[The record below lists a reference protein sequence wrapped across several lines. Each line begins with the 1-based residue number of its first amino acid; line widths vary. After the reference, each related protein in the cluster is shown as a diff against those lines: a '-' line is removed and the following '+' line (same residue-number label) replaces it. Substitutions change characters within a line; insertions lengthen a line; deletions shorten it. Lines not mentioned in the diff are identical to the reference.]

1 MKINTHT
8 HLFTLRNVLSRE
20 AVRAIGNRL
29 RHKNMPEYLVEGIE
43 NFIYDLSN
51 KPRHLTEDQL
61 LEELVRAI
69 LNTDVFKE
77 FAHNRLHE
85 IPVLNAINID
95 GGHLSRSA
103 FKQVLNSVSAWGEAN
118 DSAESTLFDVYETL
132 RIALMPGSTAIADHL
147 LGHLDSDDALV
158 GLMMDIRGDTETERD
173 RQRFHHQRDDL
184 MEASLQ
190 RPGRVFPFFAI
201 NPKRPDHF
209 SLLKDAIETKGFVG
223 VKLYPSLGY
232 KVDSDE
238 MMAVYAYCEE
248 NDLPITM
255 HCNHGGFYVEEAF
268 IDYCNPNHWEPILAK
283 HPDLKI
289 CFAHFDGHETFSY
302 ADGLNEGTWGKK
314 ILDLMENTDFSGVY
328 ADLSYHTDMMGEPGL
343 EEHYLQTLND
353 LLSRPVVKSRI
364 LFGTDSWLL
373 RLNMSDDLFW
383 SYFREKLSGEQFQ
396 QVAAVNPKAFLGID
410 PMKKNFERY
419 VCFHKQNRKNIGAH
433 PNSWLHKQVDAEFN
447 VKRDHPNWTTWKYPA
462 LIVLAALGSQ
472 MYSKQKE
479 QAFARKAFITMQELK
494 FRNFKFVDEP
504 AFKQECKKLSLD
516 LVNQCE
522 KEGGLEG
529 EWTLNEVRQMFEAMI
544 QNGET
549 RFLDLSFQ
557 VDVMYSFDYSS
568 DE

>member
-51 KPRHLTEDQL
+51 KPRHLTEDEL
-61 LEELVRAI
+61 LEGLVRAI
-69 LNTDVFKE
+69 LSTDRFQQ
-77 FAHNRLHE
+77 FAQNRLHE

-95 GGHLSRSA
+95 GGHLSKAA

-118 DSAESTLFDVYETL
+118 DSAESTLFDIYETL

-147 LGHLDSDDALV
+147 LDHLDAGDALV

-173 RQRFHHQRDDL
+173 RQRFHSQRDDL

-232 KVDSDE
+232 KVDSVE

-268 IDYCNPNHWEPILAK
+268 IDYCNPNHWEPILEK
-283 HPDLKI
+283 HPNLKI
-289 CFAHFDGHETFSY
+289 CFAHFDGHETLSH
-302 ADGLNEGTWGKK
+302 ADGLTEGTWGRK
-314 ILDLMENTDFSGVY
+314 ILDLMEDEAFSGVY

-343 EEHYLQTLND
+343 EEHYLQKLND

-383 SYFREKLSGEQFQ
+383 SYFREKLTGDQFQ
-396 QVAAVNPKAFLGID
+396 QIASVNPKAFLGID

-419 VCFHKQNRKNIGAH
+419 VRFHKQNRKNVGAH
-433 PNSWLHKQVDAEFN
+433 PNPWLHGQVDAEFN

-462 LIVLAALGSQ
+462 LIVLAAMGSQ

-479 QAFARKAFITMQELK
+479 QAFARKAFVTMQELK
-494 FRNFKFVDEP
+494 FWNFKFVDEP
-504 AFKQECKKLSLD
+504 AFKQECKKLALD

-522 KEGGLEG
+522 KEGELEG

-544 QNGET
+544 QKSET

-557 VDVMYSFDYSS
+557 IDVMYSFDYSS
-568 DE
+568 DK